1 MQILN
6 LFVSGSFPGSR
17 KTKTIIIHGIDS
29 DDKVS
34 KIKEEIDKR
43 YNRYS
48 LNLQFMSLQIGG
60 KEMINSKLVKDYGI
74 ENDTTLSF
82 NFRSHP
88 VGYEKERTSHY
99 NSGEIQNNA

>member
-6 LFVSGSFPGSR
+6 LFVSGTFPGNR
-17 KTKTIIIHGIDS
+17 VTKTIIIQGIDS

-34 KIKEEIDKR
+34 KIKEKIVER
-43 YNRYS
+43 YNRYN
-48 LNLQFMSLQIGG
+48 LNLQYISLQVGG
-60 KEMINSKLVKDYGI
+60 KEMINSKLVREYGI

-88 VGYEKERTSHY
+88 TG
-99 NSGEIQNNA
+99 